1 MGIFKGGA
9 LRLLQTALYF
19 INFCC
24 AAIILGMS
32 RVIERLATGEMYI
45 C

>member
-32 RVIERLATGEMYI
+32 STARMLANHERHMY
-45 C
+45 

>member
-9 LRLLQTALYF
+9 LRLIQTALYF

-32 RVIERLATGEMYI
+32 CTTEILAIRNLSKY
-45 C
+45 

>member
-24 AAIILGMS
+24 AAVILGMS
-32 RVIERLATGEMYI
+32 TSGSESHQAGAIH
-45 C
+45 

>member
-9 LRLLQTALYF
+9 LRLVQTALYF

-24 AAIILGMS
+24 AAIILGKSMLLEALK
-32 RVIERLATGEMYI
+32 VLERRY
-45 C
+45 